1 MPTYGTNVP
10 SKEKIY
16 TFPTKQPSK
25 NYTFPINNNKKNY
38 TFPKKQP
45 EKLFFSIETENY
57 QLSRQSYRRAE
68 RRGEQSLR
76 KALLVSAHRYGHF
89 CPSY

>member
-1 MPTYGTNVP
+1 MILQAQ
-10 SKEKIY
+10 IY

-38 TFPKKQP
+38 TFPKNKRKSCSFLL
-45 EKLFFSIETENY
+45 KL
-57 QLSRQSYRRAE
+57 RAINCQDYHAGGLKE
-68 RRGEQSLR
+68 EAEQSLR
-76 KALLVSAHRYGHF
+76 KALLASAHRYGHF